1 MSLRIFSVLS
11 QNLLSQKKKYSK
23 RNERICYKVEVV
35 WRGKAEKKRT
45 KCIVY
50 QMLNLQ

>member
-11 QNLLSQKKKYSK
+11 QNLLSQKKKKTAKEMREYGVK
-23 RNERICYKVEVV
+23 
-35 WRGKAEKKRT
+35 WRWFGGGRQKRT